1 MIMTSD
7 PTRVGLKPTELILI
21 PVQELTSDPTRVGL
35 KLSGEITDWN
45 RSVSSDPTRVGLKPT
60 DPDSYLY
67 VLILRPHEGW
77 SETGDGDVNQNRYT
91 TLRPHEGWSETMP
104 KVAVSTSLPGSN
116 RLTTQSTI
124 NTPQRCGCRQTAGI
138 INGSV

>member
-45 RSVSSDPTRVGLKPT
+45 RSVSSDPTRVGLKPCLKWRFQ
-60 DPDSYLY
+60 PLY
-67 VLILRPHEGW
+67 QGVIG
-77 SETGDGDVNQNRYT
+77 
-91 TLRPHEGWSETMP
+91 
-104 KVAVSTSLPGSN
+104 
-116 RLTTQSTI
+116 
-124 NTPQRCGCRQTAGI
+124 
-138 INGSV
+138 

>member
-45 RSVSSDPTRVGLKPT
+45 RSVSSDPTRVGLKPGRARRSRRT
-60 DPDSYLY
+60 
-67 VLILRPHEGW
+67 R
-77 SETGDGDVNQNRYT
+77 
-91 TLRPHEGWSETMP
+91 TLRASDPTRVGLKPCLKWRFQP
-104 KVAVSTSLPGSN
+104 LYQGVIG
-116 RLTTQSTI
+116 
-124 NTPQRCGCRQTAGI
+124 
-138 INGSV
+138 